1 MKSSNLFTYIL
12 YALLAALILLAGK
25 MVLDKR
31 AERQRSLSTDS
42 PQLKEQPSA
51 PSPSESKSEGPLRSD
66 APINQG
72 PVENKPTVVDKP
84 SIEKKDPKQSKISV
98 EEAAAKNTRA
108 GTLPA
113 SQTKVL
119 TAKGE
124 APSTPTAK
132 KLSQPS
138 KGRYLV
144 VVGTFT
150 VRENALTEMENMINA
165 GYPNAEVLKYKED
178 MWRVIAMRCKTPE
191 EASQQEGQLE
201 RHGFDAIVVD
211 SYKK

>member
-12 YALLAALILLAGK
+12 YVLLAALILLAGK

-31 AERQRSLSTDS
+31 AEKQRSLSTDS
-42 PQLKEQPSA
+42 PQLKNQPSVPA
-51 PSPSESKSEGPLRSD
+51 PTGNESVKPSHSD
-66 APINQG
+66 APINQI
-72 PVENKPTVVDKP
+72 PDEKKPTDNK
-84 SIEKKDPKQSKISV
+84 SSNEKKDSEQSQKSKK
-98 EEAAAKNTRA
+98 EATSKNTQE
-108 GTLPA
+108 GKSPTNQPN
-113 SQTKVL
+113 VL
-119 TAKGE
+119 TAKGG
-124 APSTPTAK
+124 APSSPTAK

-165 GYPNAEVLKYKED
+165 GYPNAEVIKYKED
-178 MWRVIAMRCKTPE
+178 MWRVIAVRCKTPE
-191 EASQQEGQLE
+191 DASQQEGHLE